1 MQGIAMTLCNA
12 SATELR
18 EVPECTDIHVRHQAA
33 PILGLYTCV
42 SCMIDGDAETLG
54 LKTDVS

>member
-1 MQGIAMTLCNA
+1 MTLCNA

-18 EVPECTDIHVRHQAA
+18 EVPECTDIHVRHQAT